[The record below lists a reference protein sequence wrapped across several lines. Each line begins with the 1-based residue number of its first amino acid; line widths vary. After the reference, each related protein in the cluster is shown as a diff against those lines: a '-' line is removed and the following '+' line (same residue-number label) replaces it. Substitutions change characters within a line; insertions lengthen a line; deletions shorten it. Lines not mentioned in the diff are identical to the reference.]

1 MNKDEQEIMVISTKK
16 LFEENYFQ
24 NFLKQDGLNFEEII
38 LKNFEYMK
46 RGLAEDNPSFKQP
59 IAYVVVVNKKLRR
72 VFAYQ
77 RSAGTGY
84 TETRLRGKWSW
95 GVGGHIEKIDET
107 SKNPILASL
116 ERELKEELDIN
127 EKIRPSVLG
136 YINDDS
142 NDVGKVHF
150 GILYLVE
157 TNHEEIKLA
166 GSEAQQCGMFTIQ
179 ELEDICNSEGVIV
192 EDWSKI
198 ALPMLKEVF

>member
-95 GVGGHIEKIDET
+95 GIGGHIEKIDET
-107 SKNPILASL
+107 SKNPILAFTRNKIPDQFRISL
-116 ERELKEELDIN
+116 FYCDFI
-127 EKIRPSVLG
+127 
-136 YINDDS
+136 
-142 NDVGKVHF
+142 
-150 GILYLVE
+150 
-157 TNHEEIKLA
+157 
-166 GSEAQQCGMFTIQ
+166 
-179 ELEDICNSEGVIV
+179 
-192 EDWSKI
+192 
-198 ALPMLKEVF
+198 